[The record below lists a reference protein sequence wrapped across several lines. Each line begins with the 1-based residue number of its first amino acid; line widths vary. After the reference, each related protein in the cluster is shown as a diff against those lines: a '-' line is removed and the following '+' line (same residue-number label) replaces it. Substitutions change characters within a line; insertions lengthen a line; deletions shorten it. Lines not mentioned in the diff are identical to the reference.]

1 MDDFLVYL
9 FIAGAIGFG
18 IIMLILVFI
27 EWRLQKLWKKLL
39 QGFNGGVWMKIKQCC
54 LTCEYYFMD
63 RCFRDNSKVEPNE
76 HCSNF
81 RLRRGLR
88 ADHTLGLANIL
99 SYGGWRM
106 ILSNIF
112 SLFTLTIPQ
121 IPEERLKLG
130 IILIVLVIGIVWLW
144 YCIDRER
151 EYRRERWGY

>member
-1 MDDFLVYL
+1 
-9 FIAGAIGFG
+9 
-18 IIMLILVFI
+18 
-27 EWRLQKLWKKLL
+27 
-39 QGFNGGVWMKIKQCC
+39 
-54 LTCEYYFMD
+54 
-63 RCFRDNSKVEPNE
+63 
-76 HCSNF
+76 
-81 RLRRGLR
+81 
-88 ADHTLGLANIL
+88 
-99 SYGGWRM
+99 M